1 MLRKILATIAG
12 IIAASLSIYLIETLG
27 HTLFPYPEG
36 AKPLDMEWIK
46 NNIDLIPRGSM
57 IAVIIAHGVGI
68 AVGMFIAGLIAK
80 TSIIPAYVVAG
91 FMVVATIANWFM
103 IPSPTWFYIADGIS
117 VIAGFLFGKP
127 LARRHIYGKIE
138 TIRS

>member
-68 AVGMFIAGLIAK
+68 AVGMFIAGLI
-80 TSIIPAYVVAG
+80 
-91 FMVVATIANWFM
+91 
-103 IPSPTWFYIADGIS
+103 
-117 VIAGFLFGKP
+117 
-127 LARRHIYGKIE
+127 YGC
-138 TIRS
+138 SYNC

>member
-1 MLRKILATIAG
+1 MLRRILAAIAG
-12 IIAASLSIYLIETLG
+12 IIAAMITISIIEQLG
-27 HTLFPYPEG
+27 HTLFPYPDG
-36 AKPLDMEWIK
+36 AKPMDMEWIK

-68 AVGMFIAGLIAK
+68 AVGMFVAGLISK
-80 TSIIPAYVVAG
+80 TSIIPAYVVSG
-91 FMVVATIANWFM
+91 LMIIATVGNWIL
-103 IPSPTWFYIADGIS
+103 IPSPIWFNIADGIG

-138 TIRS
+138 TIR

>member
-1 MLRKILATIAG
+1 
-12 IIAASLSIYLIETLG
+12 
-27 HTLFPYPEG
+27 
-36 AKPLDMEWIK
+36 
-46 NNIDLIPRGSM
+46 
-57 IAVIIAHGVGI
+57 
-68 AVGMFIAGLIAK
+68 
-80 TSIIPAYVVAG
+80 
-91 FMVVATIANWFM
+91 M

>member
-1 MLRKILATIAG
+1 MLRRILAAIAG
-12 IIAASLSIYLIETLG
+12 IIAAIITISLIEQLG

-36 AKPLDMEWIK
+36 AKPMDMEWIK

-68 AVGMFIAGLIAK
+68 AIGMFVAGLISK

-91 FMVVATIANWFM
+91 LMIIATVGNWIL
-103 IPSPTWFYIADGIS
+103 IPSPIWFYIADGIS

-138 TIRS
+138 TIR

>member
-1 MLRKILATIAG
+1 MLRRVLAAIAG
-12 IIAASLSIYLIETLG
+12 IIAASISIYLLETLG
-27 HTLFPYPEG
+27 HLLFPFPEG
-36 AKPLDMEWIK
+36 AKPMDMEWIK

-68 AVGMFIAGLIAK
+68 AVGMFVAGLISK

-103 IPSPTWFYIADGIS
+103 IPSPKWFYIADGIS
-117 VIAGFLFGKP
+117 VIAGFFFGKS
-127 LARRHIYGKIE
+127 LAHRNIYGKIE
-138 TIRS
+138 TIR